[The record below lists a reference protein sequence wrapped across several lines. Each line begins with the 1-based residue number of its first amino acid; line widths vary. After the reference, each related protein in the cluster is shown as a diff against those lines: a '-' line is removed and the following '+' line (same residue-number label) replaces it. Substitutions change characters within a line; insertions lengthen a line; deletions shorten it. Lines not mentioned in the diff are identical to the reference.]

1 MNDKQAKST
10 AIIIRLDAFR
20 AASRPDSDSRPPPMS
35 ECHLS
40 AAPAA
45 RRKRDRARSEQRSR
59 AGCVTFH
66 RSKKEKRKGVIPMEK
81 TGIDFNALLHPASA
95 YQHPND
101 VLNDPDL
108 TTYEKRAILSSWA
121 SDACAVDAMPELRQ
135 ALGQKPMAFDD
146 ILDALKRLDPPSE
159 PGLNT
164 GRRWMRVPSRRRGPG
179 GANHPA

>member
-1 MNDKQAKST
+1 
-10 AIIIRLDAFR
+10 
-20 AASRPDSDSRPPPMS
+20 
-35 ECHLS
+35 
-40 AAPAA
+40 
-45 RRKRDRARSEQRSR
+45 
-59 AGCVTFH
+59 
-66 RSKKEKRKGVIPMEK
+66 MEK